1 MIDIPSQIEAV
12 LFFKGEPVSHKE
24 LAKILGISVEDVTQG
39 LIELSV
45 RLEGRGLAL
54 IQKDDEALL
63 ATTPLM
69 SERLEALTKEELER
83 DLGKA
88 GMETLTI
95 IAYHGPATRAQ
106 VDHIRGVNSTFSI
119 RQLMIRGLIERVEN
133 PKDMRA
139 FLYRPTFELLSF
151 LGLSS
156 LEELPDYANVRS
168 TLNAFEKESIE
179 SQPHATGQSSN
190 PSGTN
195 TTDTSTDGN

>member
-1 MIDIPSQIEAV
+1 MIDISSQIEAV

-24 LAKILGISVEDVTQG
+24 LAKILSISVEDIKQG
-39 LIELSV
+39 LIELAA

-54 IQKDDEALL
+54 IQKDEEALL
-63 ATTPLM
+63 ATAPAM

-95 IAYHGPATRAQ
+95 VAYHGPVTRAQ
-106 VDHIRGVNSTFSI
+106 IDHIRGVNSTFSV
-119 RQLMIRGLIERVEN
+119 RQLMIRGLIERIEN

-151 LGLSS
+151 LGLSTLS
-156 LEELPDYANVRS
+156 ELPDYAQVRS

-179 SQPHATGQSSN
+179 TQSHASGQSSDI
-190 PSGTN
+190 SGTN
-195 TTDTSTDGN
+195 DSTDATA